1 MQATAA
7 GIEKPI
13 HSAAIALQKSIGE
26 KRAQNRRQIFGNV
39 LGDEARP
46 KMAGGGAMQPDG
58 GGGGLEGRHG
68 LGKKAARDPG
78 QHIARPR
85 RGEPWRQIL
94 GYCRQALRIRNHRIG
109 AFQNHHRTGQ
119 RRCGACAVEF

>member
-1 MQATAA
+1 MSLRFRRRC
-7 GIEKPI
+7 

-46 KMAGGGAMQPDG
+46 KMTGGGAMQPDG

-78 QHIARPR
+78 QYIARTC

-94 GYCRQALRIRNHRIG
+94 GYCRDAPRVRDYRIG
-109 AFQNHHRTGQ
+109 AFQNQHCAAQ
-119 RRCGACAVEF
+119 RRGSARAVEF